1 MIYLDHNA
9 TTPCDPAVVEAMLP
23 YFLETY
29 GNPANGLHVQGR
41 KAARAVDAARSHVAA
56 LIGVQPGE
64 LIFTS
69 GATESNNLAILGY
82 ARAQRALGRRR
93 IVTSAV
99 EHKAVLA
106 ACDQLANE
114 GFEIVVLPVN
124 GHGQVE
130 ADEARAQITSDTLL
144 VSLQLAN
151 NEVGTLQP
159 VAAVAGIAH
168 AAGAV
173 VHCDA
178 TQAIGKVPVD
188 VTELGIDLL
197 SLSGHKFYGPKG
209 VGALYL
215 RGGYRQVTLEP
226 LVYGGGQ
233 EHGVRSGTLNVPG
246 IVGLGVAAQLAGKR
260 LAEDGNRMVELRRQ
274 FEQNL
279 KADLADHYVHA
290 GNVDRLPNT
299 SSLCFPGVDADAL
312 ILNLDMIMVGTG
324 SACESGAPDP
334 SYVLQ
339 AMGVGRD
346 DAFSTIR
353 ISMGRTTCI
362 RDIELA
368 VVDLVTA
375 WRHVKES
382 L

>member
-9 TTPCDPAVVEAMLP
+9 TTPCDTDVVKAMLP
-23 YFLETY
+23 YLLEIY
-29 GNPANGLHVQGR
+29 GNPANGLHAQGR
-41 KAARAVDAARSHVAA
+41 KAARAVDEARSHVAA
-56 LIGVQPGE
+56 LIGGRPSE
-64 LIFTS
+64 LLFTG

-82 ARAQRALGRRR
+82 ARAQRAVGRRR
-93 IVTSAV
+93 IVTSAI

-106 ACDQLANE
+106 ACDHLAEE
-114 GFEIVVLPVN
+114 GFEVVVLPVN

-130 ADEARAQITSDTLL
+130 ADVARAQITSDTLL

-168 AAGAV
+168 SAGAV

-188 VTELGIDLL
+188 ATELGVDLM

-215 RGGYRQVTLEP
+215 RGGYRQIALEP
-226 LVYGGGQ
+226 LFYGGGQ
-233 EHGVRSGTLNVPG
+233 EHGIRSGTLNVPG
-246 IVGLGVAAQLAGKR
+246 IVGLGIAAQLASQRLNDERTR
-260 LAEDGNRMVELRRQ
+260 LAELQRQ
-274 FEQNL
+274 FERE
-279 KADLADHYVHA
+279 LATILPNHFVHA
-290 GNVDRLPNT
+290 GSVERLPNT
-299 SSLCFPGVDADAL
+299 SSICFPGVDADAL
-312 ILNLDMIMVGTG
+312 ILNLDHIMVGTG

-339 AMGVGRD
+339 AMGVSRA

-353 ISMGRTTCI
+353 VSMGRNTTA
-362 RDIELA
+362 EE
-368 VVDLVTA
+368 VDLALADLATA
-375 WRHVKES
+375 WQRIHAH
-382 L
+382 